1 VRHAAKRD
9 AVEPELV
16 KLARKLGAWL
26 IRLHEPCDWLL
37 WYRGRWELVEVKDPG
52 CEGHA
57 DEFTPVQRAFRAEA
71 FRRGA
76 TLIVWRIQDDV
87 LKTLNGRI
95 AA

>member
-1 VRHAAKRD
+1 MKAKRRD
-9 AVEPELV
+9 DVEPELV

-26 IRLHEPCDWLL
+26 IKLDEPCDWLM
-37 WYRGRWELVEVKDPG
+37 WYRGRWELVEIKDPS

-57 DEFTPVQRAFRAEA
+57 DEFTPAQRAFRAEA

-76 TLIVWRIQDDV
+76 KLIVWRTTDDI
-87 LKTLNGRI
+87 LKSLNGRV